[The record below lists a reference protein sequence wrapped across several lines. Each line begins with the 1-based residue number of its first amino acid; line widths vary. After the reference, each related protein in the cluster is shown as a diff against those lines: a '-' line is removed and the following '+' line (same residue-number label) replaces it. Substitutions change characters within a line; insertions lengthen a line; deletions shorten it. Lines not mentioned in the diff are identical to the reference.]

1 MAHQWKRMIC
11 MVMSLCLTFG
21 GTVWAEPLQ
30 TPSDGSAIET
40 VSQQMPVVPGDATPE
55 VTPEMTPEAIY
66 EVIPDATPE
75 AHLEATAATTPE
87 VTPEATPDATAE
99 PTPEA
104 SLDVTAE
111 PTPEAS
117 SEATAEP
124 TPEPTLEATAK
135 PTPNPTLEATAE
147 PTSEAS
153 PEATAEPTPDPTLEA
168 TAEPTPDTPPEQTA
182 ESTPEATAEATLH
195 ATPEATPEATPT
207 ATPEATVETKRT
219 IVCFEPGTYTLT
231 AAYGAALE
239 ELGLPAEVTALLS
252 DGTTAQLAV
261 VWTCV
266 GDGLGGTAYIPEH
279 ENPLE
284 AAYTFQAALA
294 DGSACPVAL
303 PTATVTY
310 AMPQLMANGEV
321 QTGMAD
327 SCPYKG
333 FNGPLTWEMVEG
345 EYLTIMVSSPN
356 TLYLEREDNRFSGM
370 ELTINVENGG
380 RLIVEED
387 ISCPFVINNYGRVSV
402 MAGAT
407 ATVNNVGQYS
417 QISSSGNLTLTG
429 GTCNGRVACE
439 AGHLEAQG
447 ITFSDQAPCLI
458 TRDTANLD
466 GSTFYAYLEICEGAT
481 VDGDFSMRS
490 STCQL
495 AGTVNG
501 TIHINSSECMVY
513 LKSVNATCTLRA
525 NHKFVLG
532 TAEFASKPENVTIQ
546 LTPTA
551 VREMIEDA
559 YTAAWLRNSIVYHY
573 AQTYPMPLSVQVQ
586 LEGFAPGAGGNSS
599 IFGHNALR
607 VVQATPAEGDTDRPA
622 GEGITL
628 LLTVELWGANADLYE
643 FVGGVDQMEAR
654 LWVTVEKMPMTV
666 TACSFEAEY
675 NGSDN
680 FQNVKLTDATLA
692 CAYDTDSPYLTDPI
706 GAGLTAN
713 VDINPQRNDVLNV
726 QWEDGKPAANEKLYA
741 WFAKEYVSFTA
752 TAEDGNNYDI
762 QPVFN
767 ETRLTYTILPKA
779 VTVSGDIRF
788 TTESRPGSAKD
799 ALGQSGLSFDGF
811 IGGDSYGS
819 IRGALTSMELLD
831 AEGNDLTQAEPG
843 VYQVASITSV
853 GSNYCFKPDDLTV
866 TVLKV
871 GDGSVTMESWNEGET
886 PAEPVAVSDTHTEQ
900 AAVITYAAQ
909 GTDVN
914 NDSLWSDQ
922 KPTAPGAYTVRA
934 VWPEQLG
941 YDRLVRTANFSIVSN
956 VDWSAVHWNYDPLD
970 PTRTTITLEGLPDY
984 LAQDAVYSNNTALY
998 LDDTGKYRTA
1008 TVEFPSYPNL
1018 TVPDEIKSIEWYCK
1032 KGYTYGTYTLRLKA
1046 VNCDV
1051 TFTPRTAQPGQ
1062 TLSAGAKIYSNQE
1075 IYIDVTVPEGYT
1087 LVALALTNS
1096 SFTQVVNN
1104 RDESLKQDGARYKLT
1119 APNDT
1124 KSYDLNVLAIALP
1137 EDGIGLSQGSSASL
1151 IYYAPSPDGKRP
1163 GYSETLDLT
1172 EYFDLAPEVQYWF
1185 TSSGSNN
1192 GKFSLNGSI
1201 LSWTSGDVT
1210 SDGRDFQVKQGITW
1224 DKWSSQDSVAVGQ
1237 QTISS
1242 NASLNVV
1249 QERVSQPDFNGTVSL
1264 PVESAQPGD
1273 TIAAVLENFTDYDR
1287 ADVRWQWQRNPL
1299 GVWEDIPGATE
1310 MTYTV
1315 TEEDQD
1321 CQLRLCYNVG
1331 MGTDVHGMFTNEV
1344 TCGEAWTYSTTI
1356 FADRTT
1362 VEKDEQATLT
1372 VTVRRDDGTPGTGMV
1387 QWYMNGAALGEPVAM
1402 TAGAV
1407 QLKLR
1412 GEELELGQYTVYAIF
1427 QSKSG
1432 ATLPTDEVTVTVSKI
1447 DLSDLLYTDTPID
1460 TSVYYRGGTIPLW
1473 HTITVTYDQENWP
1486 QELSFP
1492 DCLTVTAYYNGAAN
1506 QDKKKNYVTVSS
1518 DSIVYGANRPAQY
1531 VLKVEVNSDLYCG
1544 TLTTGTLTVKEAPL
1558 TVKPKDI
1565 YAMRGET
1572 ITLGPEI
1579 IDDGITSFG
1588 LHGNDSW
1595 SVWIEYTVTDSQG
1608 EVVATGTSREPLSV
1622 ELPVGEYTV
1631 SIDPQTPSTNQNQVY
1646 GNLYNKDN
1654 KLEPYV
1660 MQGIYDV
1667 TLLPGKL
1674 VITEEPYVNPTAVSR
1689 SGDYLDIDVE
1699 NWNLDTCPYAGY
1711 DFDTSALPAGFSMD
1725 DLDFVVTYNGEVT
1738 TNLDLD
1744 CTKASLKNVAAL
1756 KIDEEQGTVRLYPL
1770 WQGTYTITA
1779 QLKQGATGYQF
1790 NAQTATVHVGT
1801 VPSVISIYVE
1811 EPDKIYHPGDE
1822 LVVIVDETGEARRYD
1837 GTPFWWTSDQ
1847 TVTFTVGE
1855 QSIKGKYTLL
1865 NYPLRCVLTLPD
1877 DFQPGQYEITMDPGY
1892 YTYGMAPEGQYGY
1905 EPVTPVS
1912 FRVENLEYIV
1922 TIPASVTMD
1931 ETGKASLPL
1940 SCSQLEGGSR
1950 LTVTVDSAND
1960 MKLQGETGTIAY
1972 TLTAQNGM
1980 AIFDG
1985 NTAATFTGTGETT
1998 LSLNVAEGQDLAP
2011 GHYTDTLT
2019 FTASAE

>member
-40 VSQQMPVVPGDATPE
+40 VSQQTPVVTGDATPE
-55 VTPEMTPEAIY
+55 VTPEMTPEAIH
-66 EVIPDATPE
+66 EAIPDATPE
-75 AHLEATAATTPE
+75 ARLEATAATTPE

-104 SLDVTAE
+104 S
-111 PTPEAS
+111 P
-117 SEATAEP
+117 EATAEP
-124 TPEPTLEATAK
+124 TPDSTLEATAEPAPEASPEATAK
-135 PTPNPTLEATAE
+135 PTPDPTL
-147 PTSEAS
+147 
-153 PEATAEPTPDPTLEA
+153 EATAEPTPDPTLEA

-252 DGTTAQLAV
+252 DGTIAQLAV
-261 VWTCV
+261 TWTCV

-310 AMPQLMANGEV
+310 AMPQLMLMANGEV

-327 SCPYKG
+327 TCPYEG

-345 EYLTIMVSSPN
+345 EYLTIMVYSPN
-356 TLYLEREDNRFSGM
+356 TLYLEGEDNRFSGM

-466 GSTFYAYLEICEGAT
+466 GSTFYADLEICEGAT
-481 VDGDFSMRS
+481 VDGDFSMGS

-501 TIHINSSECMVY
+501 TIHINSSECLVY
-513 LKSVNATCTLRA
+513 LESVNATCTLRA

-546 LTPTA
+546 LTQTA
-551 VREMIEDA
+551 VREMIENE
-559 YTAAWLRNSIVYHY
+559 YTAAWLREAIVYHY

-752 TAEDGNNYDI
+752 TAEDGNNYNI
-762 QPVFN
+762 RPVFN

-819 IRGALTSMELLD
+819 IRGALTSLELLD
-831 AEGNDLTQAEPG
+831 AEGNDLTQAAPG

-853 GSNYCFKPDDLTV
+853 GSNYCFKPDNLTV
-866 TVLKV
+866 TVLMV
-871 GDGSVTMESWNEGET
+871 GDGSVTMESWTEGET
-886 PAEPVAVSDTHTEQ
+886 PAEPVADSDTHTEK

-922 KPTAPGAYTVRA
+922 KPTAPGTYTVRA

-956 VDWSAVHWNYDPLD
+956 VDWSAVHWNYDPLN

-984 LAQDAVYSNNTALY
+984 LAQDAVYSNNTAPY

-1096 SFTQVVNN
+1096 SFTQVVENK
-1104 RDESLKQDGARYKLT
+1104 DESLKQDGARYKLT

-1124 KSYDLNVLAIALP
+1124 KSYDLNVLAFAMP
-1137 EDGIGLSQGSSASL
+1137 EDGIGLSQGSPASL

-1210 SDGRDFQVKQGITW
+1210 SDGCDFQVKQGITW
-1224 DKWSSQDSVAVGQ
+1224 DKWSSQDSVALGQ

-1264 PVESAQPGD
+1264 PVETAQPGD
-1273 TIAAVLENFTDYDR
+1273 TIAAVLKNFTDYDR

-1299 GVWEDIPGATE
+1299 GFWEDIPGATE

-1321 CQLRLCYNVG
+1321 CRLRLCYNVG

-1372 VTVRRDDGTPGTGMV
+1372 VTVRRDDGAPGTGMV

-1689 SGDYLDIDVE
+1689 SGDYLDIDVKD
-1699 NWNLDTCPYAGY
+1699 WNLDTCPYAGY

-1744 CTKASLKNVAAL
+1744 CTKASLENVAAL

-1865 NYPLRCVLTLPD
+1865 NYPMRCVLTLPD

-1922 TIPASVTMD
+1922 TIPASVEMD

-1950 LTVTVDSAND
+1950 VTVTVDSAND

-2011 GHYTDTLT
+2011 GQYTDTLT

>member
-40 VSQQMPVVPGDATPE
+40 VSQQTPVVTGDATPE
-55 VTPEMTPEAIY
+55 VTPEMTPEAIH
-66 EVIPDATPE
+66 EAIPDAAPE
-75 AHLEATAATTPE
+75 APLEATAATTPE

-104 SLDVTAE
+104 S
-111 PTPEAS
+111 P
-117 SEATAEP
+117 EATAEP
-124 TPEPTLEATAK
+124 APDPTL
-135 PTPNPTLEATAE
+135 
-147 PTSEAS
+147 
-153 PEATAEPTPDPTLEA
+153 EATAEPTPDPTLEATAEPTPDPTLKA

-310 AMPQLMANGEV
+310 AMPQLMLMANGEV

-327 SCPYKG
+327 TCPYEG

-466 GSTFYAYLEICEGAT
+466 GSTFYADLEICEGAT
-481 VDGDFSMRS
+481 VDGDFSMGS

-513 LKSVNATCTLRA
+513 LESVNATCTLRA

-546 LTPTA
+546 LTQTA
-551 VREMIEDA
+551 VREMIENE
-559 YTAAWLRNSIVYHY
+559 YTAAWLREAIVYHY

-586 LEGFAPGAGGNSS
+586 LEGFAPGAGGNSG

-819 IRGALTSMELLD
+819 IRGALTSLELLD

-866 TVLKV
+866 TVLMV

-886 PAEPVAVSDTHTEQ
+886 PAEPVAVSDTHTEK

-1096 SFTQVVNN
+1096 SFTQVVENK
-1104 RDESLKQDGARYKLT
+1104 DESLKQDGARYKLT

-1124 KSYDLNVLAIALP
+1124 KSYDLNVLAFAMP
-1137 EDGIGLSQGSSASL
+1137 EDGIGLSQGSPASL

-1210 SDGRDFQVKQGITW
+1210 SDGCDFQVKQGITW

-1249 QERVSQPDFNGTVSL
+1249 QECVSQPDFNGTASL
-1264 PVESAQPGD
+1264 PVETAQPGD

-1310 MTYTV
+1310 MSYTV
-1315 TEEDQD
+1315 TDEDRD
-1321 CQLRLCYNVG
+1321 CHLRLCYNVG

-1372 VTVRRDDGTPGTGMV
+1372 VTVRRDDGAPGTGMV

-1654 KLEPYV
+1654 ILEPYV

-1674 VITEEPYVNPTAVSR
+1674 VITEEPYVSPTAVSR

-1711 DFDTSALPAGFSMD
+1711 DFDTSALPADFSMD

-1738 TNLDLD
+1738 TNLDLV
-1744 CTKASLKNVAAL
+1744 CTEASLKNVAAL

-1892 YTYGMAPEGQYGY
+1892 YTLGKAPEGQYGY

-1922 TIPASVTMD
+1922 TIPASVEMD

-1950 LTVTVDSAND
+1950 VTVTVDSAND

-2011 GHYTDTLT
+2011 GQYTDTLT